1 MIPHSALRI
10 PNSKV
15 EMIRVFVAD
24 DHAVVRRGLV
34 QILTETPDMVV
45 AGEASTG
52 REVLQAVR
60 KHDYDVLVL
69 DIAMPE
75 GGGLEVL
82 QQLQTLKP
90 DLRVLI
96 LSMYPEKQYA
106 VRALKTGAAGYL
118 TKESVPDELIAAIRK
133 VARGGKYVSQSLAEQ
148 LASELRG
155 EVEKEP
161 HKTLSDRE
169 FQVMI
174 LLAAGKSITDVAEEL
189 SLSVKTVSTYRTRIL
204 EKLNLKSTAEIIR
217 YALEHEL
224 VE

>member
-1 MIPHSALRI
+1 VL
-10 PNSKV
+10 
-15 EMIRVFVAD
+15 VAD
-24 DHAVVRRGLV
+24 DHAVVRRGVV
-34 QILTETPDMVV
+34 QILTEAPDMVV

-52 REVLQAVR
+52 REVLQAVWE
-60 KHDYDVLVL
+60 HDYDVLVL

-75 GGGLEVL
+75 GSGLEVL

-96 LSMYPEKQYA
+96 LSMYPERQYA

-118 TKESVPDELIAAIRK
+118 TKESVPDELIVAIRK
-133 VARGGKYVSQSLAEQ
+133 VARGGKYISQSLAEQ
-148 LASELRG
+148 LVGELRG

-161 HKTLSDRE
+161 HETLSDRE

-174 LLAAGKSITDVAEEL
+174 LLAAGKSVTDVAEEL
-189 SLSVKTVSTYRTRIL
+189 SLSVKTVSTYRARIL
-204 EKLNLKSTAEIIR
+204 DKLNLKSTAEIIR
-217 YALEHEL
+217 YALEHGL

>member
-1 MIPHSALRI
+1 
-10 PNSKV
+10 
-15 EMIRVFVAD
+15 MIRVLVAD

-34 QILTETPDMVV
+34 QILTEAPDMVV

-52 REVLQAVR
+52 REVLQAVW

-75 GGGLEVL
+75 GSGLEVL

-96 LSMYPEKQYA
+96 LSMYPERQYA

-118 TKESVPDELIAAIRK
+118 TKESAPDELIAAIRK

-161 HKTLSDRE
+161 HQTLSGRE
-169 FQVMI
+169 FQVMT
-174 LLAAGKSITDVAEEL
+174 LLAAGKSITDIATEL
-189 SLSVKTVSTYRTRIL
+189 SLSVKTVSTYRARIL
-204 EKLNLKSTAEIIR
+204 EKLNLKSIAEIIR
-217 YALEHEL
+217 YALERGL

>member
-1 MIPHSALRI
+1 MI
-10 PNSKV
+10 KV
-15 EMIRVFVAD
+15 LVAD

-34 QILTETPDMVV
+34 QILTEASDMVV
-45 AGEASTG
+45 VGEASTG

-96 LSMYPEKQYA
+96 LSMYPERQYA

-161 HKTLSDRE
+161 HETLSDRE
-169 FQVMI
+169 YQVMT
-174 LLAAGKSITDVAEEL
+174 LLAAGESIADIATEL
-189 SLSVKTVSTYRTRIL
+189 SLSVKTVSTYRARIL
-204 EKLNLKSTAEIIR
+204 DKLNLKSTAEIIR
-217 YALEHEL
+217 YALEHGL

>member
-1 MIPHSALRI
+1 
-10 PNSKV
+10 
-15 EMIRVFVAD
+15 MIRVLVAD

-34 QILTETPDMVV
+34 QILAEAPDMFV
-45 AGEASTG
+45 AGEASSG
-52 REVLQAVR
+52 REVLRAVR

-82 QQLQTLKP
+82 QQLQTLKL

-96 LSMYPEKQYA
+96 LSMYPERQYA

-161 HKTLSDRE
+161 HQTLSDRE
-169 FQVMI
+169 FQVMT
-174 LLAAGKSITDVAEEL
+174 LLAAGKSVTDVAEEL
-189 SLSVKTVSTYRTRIL
+189 SLSVKTVSTYRARIL
-204 EKLNLKSTAEIIR
+204 DKLNLKSTSEIIR
-217 YALEHEL
+217 YALERGL

>member
-1 MIPHSALRI
+1 M
-10 PNSKV
+10 

-24 DHAVVRRGLV
+24 DHAIVRRGLM
-34 QILTETPDMVV
+34 QILAEAPDMVV

-52 REVLQAVR
+52 REVLQAMQ

-96 LSMYPEKQYA
+96 LSMYPERQYA
-106 VRALKTGAAGYL
+106 VRALKSGAAGYL

-148 LASELRG
+148 LTSELRG

-161 HKTLSDRE
+161 HETLSDRE
-169 FQVMI
+169 FQVMT
-174 LLAAGKSITDVAEEL
+174 LLAAGKSVTDVAEEL
-189 SLSVKTVSTYRTRIL
+189 SLSVKTVSTYRARIL
-204 EKLNLKSTAEIIR
+204 DKLNLKSTAEIIR
-217 YALEHEL
+217 YALEQGL

>member
-1 MIPHSALRI
+1 
-10 PNSKV
+10 
-15 EMIRVFVAD
+15 MIRVLVAD

-34 QILTETPDMVV
+34 QILAEAPDMFV

-90 DLRVLI
+90 NLRVLI
-96 LSMYPEKQYA
+96 LSMYPERQYA
-106 VRALKTGAAGYL
+106 VRVLKTGAAGYL

-133 VARGGKYVSQSLAEQ
+133 VARGGKYVSQSLAEK

-161 HKTLSDRE
+161 HETLSDRE
-169 FQVMI
+169 YQVMT
-174 LLAAGKSITDVAEEL
+174 LLAAGKSATEIATEL
-189 SLSVKTVSTYRTRIL
+189 SLSVKTVSTYRGRIL
-204 EKLNLKSTAEIIR
+204 KKLGLSSTAEIIR
-217 YALEHEL
+217 YAIERGL